1 MNMNR
6 VNELMASMTLFG
18 KEAYHKSELLDEMF
32 ALQSEI
38 VSLTFNED
46 HAATAD
52 LKIWDVERHL
62 EQLNA
67 DCGNAA
73 DAELEKFKGG
83 CKVLCNLIK
92 AEISGNRGEYKAFR
106 TLAYLQKDHIIL
118 KNVELKDGDLR
129 SELDAIVINPAG
141 ITIVEVKNTSRNI
154 FIDENGNYYRTGE
167 FLNWDC
173 NIAQKMDIKEE
184 LLRRALANAGIEDVE
199 INKIVVF
206 TDNRIEV
213 QNKYSKIRTCFVS
226 QLAYIIDGFRGQKH
240 ISKEEM
246 EYIEGIIK
254 AAECKEAYP
263 FSFDVAQYK
272 TDFATLMVALE
283 EAKAKA
289 EEPETEEVV
298 VEQEQHIG
306 FMEVLKNIFTSKYV
320 RYAGSAAAGV
330 AISVIATAVVD
341 SIRK

>member
-6 VNELMASMTLFG
+6 VNELMASMNSFG

-118 KNVELKDGDLR
+118 KNVELMDGDLR
-129 SELDAIVINPAG
+129 TELDAMVINPEG
-141 ITIVEVKNTSRNI
+141 ITIIEVKNTSKNR
-154 FIDENGNYYRTGE
+154 FINENGNYDRTGE
-167 FLNWDC
+167 DWKWD
-173 NIAQKMDIKEE
+173 
-184 LLRRALANAGIEDVE
+184 VY
-199 INKIVVF
+199 IV
-206 TDNRIEV
+206 
-213 QNKYSKIRTCFVS
+213 
-226 QLAYIIDGFRGQKH
+226 
-240 ISKEEM
+240 
-246 EYIEGIIK
+246 
-254 AAECKEAYP
+254 
-263 FSFDVAQYK
+263 
-272 TDFATLMVALE
+272 
-283 EAKAKA
+283 
-289 EEPETEEVV
+289 
-298 VEQEQHIG
+298 
-306 FMEVLKNIFTSKYV
+306 
-320 RYAGSAAAGV
+320 
-330 AISVIATAVVD
+330 
-341 SIRK
+341 